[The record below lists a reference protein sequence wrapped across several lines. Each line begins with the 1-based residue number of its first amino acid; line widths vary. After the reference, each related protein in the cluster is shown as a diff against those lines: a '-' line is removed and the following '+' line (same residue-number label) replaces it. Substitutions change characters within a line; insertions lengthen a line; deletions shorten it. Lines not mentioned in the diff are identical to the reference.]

1 MAVKEGPQEK
11 PKGAQDNETV
21 EGSLFDIAHDPA
33 YLTHPKFPLRNLP
46 ARAFSCG

>member
-1 MAVKEGPQEK
+1 MAVKEGPQEQ

-33 YLTHPKFPLRNLP
+33 YLTHPMCPRVLFPFAPLT
-46 ARAFSCG
+46 GG